1 MGKPFVRWGT
11 RSGELTSTARATTDT
26 YTRDD
31 MCGGVANS
39 TGYINPGLFHT
50 AKMSDLQPDTRY
62 YYAYGD
68 EVISWSI
75 TPKFR
80 PSNIPSTDRRGSFS
94 MLGLCVAA
102 VRTG

>member
-1 MGKPFVRWGT
+1 MLVQWTTRDMGKPFVRWGT

-75 TPKFR
+75 TPK
-80 PSNIPSTDRRGSFS
+80 IP
-94 MLGLCVAA
+94 AKQHPKY
-102 VRTG
+102 